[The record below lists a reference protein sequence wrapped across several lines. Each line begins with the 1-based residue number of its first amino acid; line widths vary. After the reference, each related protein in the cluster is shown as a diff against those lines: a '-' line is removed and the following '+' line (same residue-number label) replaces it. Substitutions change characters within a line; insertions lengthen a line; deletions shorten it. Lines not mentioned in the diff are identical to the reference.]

1 MFTQEAVEVE
11 MMPEKDMEQAVTAKL
26 VDLADATG
34 EGFVM
39 AIVAAYQAGKE
50 AGKLAAQ
57 NVA

>member
-1 MFTQEAVEVE
+1 
-11 MMPEKDMEQAVTAKL
+11 MPEKDMEQAVTAKL